1 MLAALAMVLTMVPQ
15 IPTGTG
21 GYVHFGD
28 SVIYLAAMLLGP
40 AGGAVV
46 GAVGHS
52 LADLLSGHAIFIL
65 PTFVIKGLMG
75 FVIGKLIY
83 PAENLN
89 KRRFICAGLS
99 ALVIVTLGYFVAEIP
114 LYGVQTAAVCVG
126 VFAGSV
132 VNERD
137 CVCGSAADC
146 SKTAYEI
153 WMVKLEAGTVLV
165 PASDCR

>member
-1 MLAALAMVLTMVPQ
+1 MEIKKFIRTAMLAALAMVLTMVPQ

-52 LADLLSGHAIFIL
+52 LADLLFGHAIFIL

-99 ALVIVTLGYFVAEIP
+99 ELVIVTLGYFVAEIP
-114 LYGVQTAAVCVG
+114 LYGVQTAAVALVSSP
-126 VFAGSV
+126 VQWLMSV
-132 VNERD
+132 IA
-137 CVCGSAADC
+137 SAVLLPIAQ
-146 SKTAYEI
+146 
-153 WMVKLEAGTVLV
+153 KLRTKFGW
-165 PASDCR
+165 

>member
-1 MLAALAMVLTMVPQ
+1 MEIKKFIRTAMLAALAMVLTMVPQ

-21 GYVHFGD
+21 GYVHFVD

-46 GAVGHS
+46 GAGGHS

-114 LYGVQTAAVCVG
+114 LYGVQTAAVALVSSP
-126 VFAGSV
+126 VQWLMSV
-132 VNERD
+132 IA
-137 CVCGSAADC
+137 SAVLLPIAQ
-146 SKTAYEI
+146 
-153 WMVKLEAGTVLV
+153 KLRTKFGW
-165 PASDCR
+165 

>member
-1 MLAALAMVLTMVPQ
+1 MEIKKFIRTAMLAALAMVLTMVPQ

-114 LYGVQTAAVCVG
+114 LYGVQTAAVALVSSP
-126 VFAGSV
+126 VQWLMSV
-132 VNERD
+132 IA
-137 CVCGSAADC
+137 SAVLLPIAQ
-146 SKTAYEI
+146 
-153 WMVKLEAGTVLV
+153 KLRTKFGW
-165 PASDCR
+165 

>member
-1 MLAALAMVLTMVPQ
+1 M
-15 IPTGTG
+15 
-21 GYVHFGD
+21 
-28 SVIYLAAMLLGP
+28 IYLAAMLLGP

-114 LYGVQTAAVCVG
+114 LYGVQTAAVALVSSP
-126 VFAGSV
+126 VQWLMSV
-132 VNERD
+132 IA
-137 CVCGSAADC
+137 SAVLLPIAQ
-146 SKTAYEI
+146 
-153 WMVKLEAGTVLV
+153 KLRTKFGW
-165 PASDCR
+165 